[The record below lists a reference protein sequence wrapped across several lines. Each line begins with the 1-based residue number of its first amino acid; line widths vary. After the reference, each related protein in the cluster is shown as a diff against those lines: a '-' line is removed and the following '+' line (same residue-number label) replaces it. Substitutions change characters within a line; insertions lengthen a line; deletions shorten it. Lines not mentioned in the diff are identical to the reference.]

1 MKKVTLLTLVL
12 AFGMLAVSCN
22 NQPKEEAVVEEA
34 TECTECACDSCAA
47 PCDSCTC
54 ACDSVAVTE

>member
-1 MKKVTLLTLVL
+1 MKKATLLTLVL

-22 NQPKEEAVVEEA
+22 NQPKEAAAEEV
-34 TECTECACDSCAA
+34 TECTECTCET

-54 ACDSVAVTE
+54 ACDSCTTAE